1 MSFDLVIKSANKAV
15 TYINELEELAK
26 NLDEKASD
34 ITFDEND
41 DRIVAVQFF
50 YIKEQFT
57 LKNIYEEV
65 LKTLQEELGV
75 VKITG
80 GNGSNGEGILTDI
93 QKWKDIVQIN
103 KHKTLL
109 SKTRL

>member
-1 MSFDLVIKSANKAV
+1 MSFEQSKIAVNKAIK
-15 TYINELEELAK
+15 YINEIEELAK
-26 NLDEKASD
+26 DPKENPSQ
-34 ITFDEND
+34 ITFNEDD
-41 DRIVAVQFF
+41 DRIVSCHLF
-50 YIKEQFT
+50 YIKEQFA